1 MLSYGINLLMQGQF
15 TINTITN
22 ISRLAFCVAS
32 IFLIILATLLIVSGT
47 IGLVSAFIVSLDDG
61 REEIV
66 QAISYVVIAVAV
78 FDIAKYF
85 IEEEVLRPKE
95 KQSLSEA
102 RVSLTKFM
110 TTIIIAVFIEGL
122 VGVFERSGKAPEDI
136 LFPAALLI
144 VATFMVIA
152 LGVYQKFSVSAEGE
166 KKKKI
171 SLNNFYKIFSNKTKV
186 PYHSI
191 QN

>member
-1 MLSYGINLLMQGQF
+1 MLSSGTNLLMQGQF

-78 FDIAKYF
+78 FDVAKYF

-166 KKKKI
+166 KKEKDI
-171 SLNNFYKIFSNKTKV
+171 
-186 PYHSI
+186 PE
-191 QN
+191 

>member
-1 MLSYGINLLMQGQF
+1 M
-15 TINTITN
+15 
-22 ISRLAFCVAS
+22 AS

-78 FDIAKYF
+78 FDVAKYF

-166 KKKKI
+166 KKEKDI
-171 SLNNFYKIFSNKTKV
+171 
-186 PYHSI
+186 PE
-191 QN
+191 